1 MCSLLHFRY
10 REQKFSCSAATRLTL
25 TLAEKSSWSALPI
38 HGHWE
43 IGAPIRKLA
52 RSAKTI
58 GRVNAERFGPMV
70 DPNIPVAAPEEPR
83 ARRMRNEK
91 QVLAMILRVSH
102 TTLWRMVTKGQFPK
116 PTFVSPNRCF
126 WFEDVILAWQN
137 EIEGQD
143 RGAARLKA

>member
-1 MCSLLHFRY
+1 
-10 REQKFSCSAATRLTL
+10 
-25 TLAEKSSWSALPI
+25 
-38 HGHWE
+38 
-43 IGAPIRKLA
+43 
-52 RSAKTI
+52 
-58 GRVNAERFGPMV
+58 MV
-70 DPNIPVAAPEEPR
+70 DLNNSLREIPVAALEEPR
-83 ARRMRNEK
+83 ARRMLNEK

-137 EIEGQD
+137 EIEGQG